1 MAMLDS
7 GPEDCILPVGT
18 LTQHHRIA
26 VVGVGLSLTLLYQV
40 VVERTKLTQ
49 VHHVKTLGLAV
60 HGHHT
65 VVRELSLTGLTVLGG
80 NQDNTVS
87 TLRTIDGG
95 CRGVL
100 QDFHRNDVGGIDGRQ
115 RGDGRNRTVTQSVAQ
130 TEVGTRRTT
139 ALNNHTVDD
148 VERFSVGVD
157 CCGTTHAD

>member
-1 MAMLDS
+1 MGKVLDADIAIVADA
-7 GPEDCILPVGT
+7 G
-18 LTQHHRIA
+18 LT
-26 VVGVGLSLTLLYQV
+26 V
-40 VVERTKLTQ
+40 
-49 VHHVKTLGLAV
+49 
-60 HGHHT
+60 
-65 VVRELSLTGLTVLGG
+65 LTVLGG

-148 VERFSVGVD
+148 VERFGVGVD
-157 CCGTTHAD
+157 GCGTTHAD

>member
-1 MAMLDS
+1 MAMLNS
-7 GPEDCILPVGT
+7 GLEDCILPVGT
-18 LTQHHRIA
+18 LAQHHRIA

-148 VERFSVGVD
+148 VERFSIGVD